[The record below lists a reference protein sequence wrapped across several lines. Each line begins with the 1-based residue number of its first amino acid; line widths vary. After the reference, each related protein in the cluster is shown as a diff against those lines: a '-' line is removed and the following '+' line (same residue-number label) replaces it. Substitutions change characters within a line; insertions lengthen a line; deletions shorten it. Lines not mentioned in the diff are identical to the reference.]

1 MHVRRRA
8 AIATRSRCLIGIVA
22 QESAL
27 FPIVVVPFTPEVVD
41 IGDLAVLLALV
52 IVAFG
57 VGWFLIRRR
66 GR

>member
-1 MHVRRRA
+1 MRRRA
-8 AIATRSRCLIGIVA
+8 AIAIRSRRLIGIVR

-41 IGDLAVLLALV
+41 IGDLAVLLTLV